1 MAGDAAQWMVR
12 DFERVPG
19 EFPIRT
25 FLEGL
30 EGRDANE
37 AAALLVKLAARGN
50 QLRPPDSKALVGQ
63 RNLFELRGHQVR
75 IFYMFR
81 PGREIVLLDGIVKQ
95 QDRIP
100 ASDLARVGGYQREVD
115 RRGSAVPPGERRAA
129 GTECRRR
136 PGSPKGGQR

>member
-1 MAGDAAQWMVR
+1 MAGDAVQWTVR

-37 AAALLVKLAARGN
+37 AAALLVKLAVRGN
-50 QLRPPDSKALVGQ
+50 RLRPPDSKALVGQ

-75 IFYMFR
+75 IFYMSAR
-81 PGREIVLLDGIVKQ
+81 AGR
-95 QDRIP
+95 
-100 ASDLARVGGYQREVD
+100 SCCST
-115 RRGSAVPPGERRAA
+115 GS
-129 GTECRRR
+129 
-136 PGSPKGGQR
+136 